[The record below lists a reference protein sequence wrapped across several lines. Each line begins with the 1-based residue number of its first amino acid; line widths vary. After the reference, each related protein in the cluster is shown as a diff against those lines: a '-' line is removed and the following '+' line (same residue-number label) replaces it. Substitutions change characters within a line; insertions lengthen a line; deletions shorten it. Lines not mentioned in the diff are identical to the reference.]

1 MMAKNKRKEEWWIY
15 YRMAH
20 FEYDDDQ
27 VVVLPS
33 VGKLLWWIAKF
44 GNRCC
49 QVEIVL
55 REG

>member
-1 MMAKNKRKEEWWIY
+1 MAKKKRREEWWVY
-15 YRMAH
+15 YRMDH
-20 FEYDDDQ
+20 SEYEDDQ

-44 GNRCC
+44 GSRCC

>member
-20 FEYDDDQ
+20 SEYEDDQ